1 MNRRLL
7 VAPLLVALLVAACG
21 SESPSPSGATTRTPS
36 PVSGEAGPTPS
47 PTPIA
52 AGAGA
57 FGEFEPIALK
67 GKGNKTVEFE
77 IPEDAIS
84 LAALSHPGKGAFQVE
99 ALGADGK
106 VTQTLV
112 KTSGKYAGV
121 VLFDLLDHS
130 VAFKVTAKGPWK
142 ITVQPT
148 EAGTAWDGTGTLKGK
163 GDAVVLLSTPSEA
176 KAKLDVRSSG
186 KARFAIRAH
195 NADEEVYLVDQ
206 KGAFKGSLEL
216 PEETQMLEI
225 RAKGAWSLAPAG

>member
-21 SESPSPSGATTRTPS
+21 SESPSPSGGTTRTPS

-47 PTPIA
+47 PSPIA

-57 FGEFEPIALK
+57 FGEFEPIVLK

-112 KTSGKYAGV
+112 KTSGKYAGRRAV
-121 VLFDLLDHS
+121 RPARPQRRLQGDGQGAVEDHRP
-130 VAFKVTAKGPWK
+130 ADRGRERRG
-142 ITVQPT
+142 TVP
-148 EAGTAWDGTGTLKGK
+148 G
-163 GDAVVLLSTPSEA
+163 
-176 KAKLDVRSSG
+176 R
-186 KARFAIRAH
+186 
-195 NADEEVYLVDQ
+195 
-206 KGAFKGSLEL
+206 
-216 PEETQMLEI
+216 
-225 RAKGAWSLAPAG
+225 